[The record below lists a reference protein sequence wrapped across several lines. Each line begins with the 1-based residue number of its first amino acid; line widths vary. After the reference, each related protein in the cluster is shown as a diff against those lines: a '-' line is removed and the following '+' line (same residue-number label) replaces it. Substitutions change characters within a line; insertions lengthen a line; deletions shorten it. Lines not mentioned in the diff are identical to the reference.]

1 MEIRAY
7 LNSLIAVSSYKIEFF
22 GTDMRILLD
31 KLYSDMAPV
40 SLYLGCI
47 ILAVAFLGWIS
58 VFLLLLIINKYKK
71 KREEIIKYSQI

>member
-1 MEIRAY
+1 M
-7 LNSLIAVSSYKIEFF
+7 
-22 GTDMRILLD
+22 ILLD

-71 KREEIIKYSQI
+71 KKEEIIKYSQI